1 MVDFLNDDVTFE
13 GTATHEGELIANGT
27 LTIGPGGQSFG
38 DPTTTPA
45 TSWLAH
51 TRVQIPNVAARAAL
65 VAWRTANAP
74 ISADN
79 PLLVWRAD
87 GSLTGVNEITLNGT
101 DWYAES
107 PLSGDIELTLA
118 TSASFGWLLMQ
129 GQLLA
134 NAAVNYPALW
144 AAAHPVLRE
153 GSALRIPDMRG
164 RAAIGA
170 GQGTGLSL
178 RNLGDITG
186 NETVTLNTTQMPS
199 HNHNG
204 TTDNNTVNAH
214 VAARF
219 DNLRFLYLAV
229 AVDQEGNE
237 HLATI
242 TVRLPADRKIRLFAG
257 SGIDACRLIG
267 GEGLRGNGG
276 EQEGCEHSGVT
287 LGGKHENLQRIRVR
301 FKEHLL
307 QNRLLKGQQTPETLL
322 RCTIFSKFIIPMSVM
337 RAPYN

>member
-1 MVDFLNDDVTFE
+1 MVDFLNDDVAFE

-27 LTIGPGGQSFG
+27 LTIGPGGLSFG

-51 TRVQIPNVAARAAL
+51 VRVQIPNVAARAAL

-170 GQGTGLSL
+170 GQGAGLSL

-186 NETVTLNTTQMPS
+186 NETVALNTTQMPS
-199 HNHNG
+199 HNHTG

-214 VAARF
+214 VANGDASSNPGTPAAIDRGDSSGGAYRTIQDSAHQHSF
-219 DNLRFLYLAV
+219 TTSSVGGGAAHPNMQPSLAL
-229 AVDQEGNE
+229 N
-237 HLATI
+237 
-242 TVRLPADRKIRLFAG
+242 
-257 SGIDACRLIG
+257 
-267 GEGLRGNGG
+267 
-276 EQEGCEHSGVT
+276 
-287 LGGKHENLQRIRVR
+287 
-301 FKEHLL
+301 FKV
-307 QNRLLKGQQTPETLL
+307 K
-322 RCTIFSKFIIPMSVM
+322 V
-337 RAPYN
+337 